1 MLPFRLTSILSSAV
15 KVGLAVRISFSIAR
29 ASSSVISPTLF
40 TTTLLIGLAI
50 ATVDPAASGN
60 TASTLPTCPARFI
73 SA

>member
-1 MLPFRLTSILSSAV
+1 M
-15 KVGLAVRISFSIAR
+15 AR
-29 ASSSVISPTLF
+29 ASSSVISPTLL

-50 ATVDPAASGN
+50 ATVEPAPSAN